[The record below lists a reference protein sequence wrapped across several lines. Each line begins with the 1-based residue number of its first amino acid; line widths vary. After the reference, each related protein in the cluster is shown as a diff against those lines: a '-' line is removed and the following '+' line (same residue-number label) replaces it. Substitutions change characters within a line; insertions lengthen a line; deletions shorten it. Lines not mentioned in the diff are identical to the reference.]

1 MVDRFNP
8 MWGWWVVSRTWL
20 RRSRGL
26 VKCLEFSP
34 SMSPSSIYSSSV
46 SLSFTLD
53 SGNSSVSSSTG
64 VSMGSFFHFNHRS
77 FFHFA
82 HRRLLRFNRMMNRF
96 LDRFFRQKYL
106 PLWIQDRQTPWT
118 VHVDSKILPALS
130 KKQFWLVFLFWH
142 NKILT
147 LLHKYKMEN
156 LLELEKNP

>member
-1 MVDRFNP
+1 
-8 MWGWWVVSRTWL
+8 
-20 RRSRGL
+20 
-26 VKCLEFSP
+26 
-34 SMSPSSIYSSSV
+34 
-46 SLSFTLD
+46 
-53 SGNSSVSSSTG
+53 
-64 VSMGSFFHFNHRS
+64 MGSFFHFNHRS